1 MFAGNTGAYP
11 SEAPFS
17 CSTLS
22 RLLASPA
29 NIRLDWRGLPEIN
42 ILAFYE
48 NPYIT
53 AVKSFIVQAPEGQLV
68 SKLDKKLQNFYDR
81 SAARLTQLW
90 QISENAQIIVSG
102 ITNGSFTS

>member
-1 MFAGNTGAYP
+1 MLQA
-11 SEAPFS
+11 S
-17 CSTLS
+17 ST
-22 RLLASPA
+22 
-29 NIRLDWRGLPEIN
+29 NIRLGWKGLPETN
-42 ILAFYE
+42 ILAYYE
-48 NPYIT
+48 NPYNT

-102 ITNGSFTS
+102 LTNGSFTS